1 MRKIFGKN
9 QVVITAL
16 ALMIAV
22 AGYLSITQENSKTKP
37 IDSASI
43 TEENDTYQLSES
55 GDYIVSPEIVEN
67 DTADK
72 TSDTTAT
79 DKDAGLSEDVADAG
93 NTGVADNAADAKDQ
107 TDTGNTTDTNNTVDT
122 NNTADTNK
130 VTDANNTATTS
141 DGKVIETAESEN
153 AGEAVLV
160 SGTIGSKYFDQAKL
174 SREQTHSKNK
184 EILMELVNNQMAT
197 ESQRDKAVSE
207 VIELTENSEKE
218 TAAEAMLEAKGYGD
232 CIVNIVDENCDV
244 IVNAGNL
251 NETDIAKIQ
260 DIIMRKTNIKADNIV
275 ITPVGVENNAVK

>member
-22 AGYLSITQENSKTKP
+22 AGYLSITQENNKTKP

-67 DTADK
+67 DTAAK

-79 DKDAGLSEDVADAG
+79 DKDAGLSKDVADAS

-107 TDTGNTTDTNNTVDT
+107 TDTGNTVDT

-130 VTDANNTATTS
+130 VTDVNNTATTS
-141 DGKVIETAESEN
+141 DGKVIETAESEK

-174 SREQTHSKNK
+174 SREQTRSKNK

-275 ITPVGVENNAVK
+275 ITPVGVEK

>member
-67 DTADK
+67 DTAGK

-107 TDTGNTTDTNNTVDT
+107 TDTGNTVDT

-141 DGKVIETAESEN
+141 DGKVIETAESEK

-174 SREQTHSKNK
+174 SREQTRSKNK

-275 ITPVGVENNAVK
+275 ITPVGVEK

>member
-67 DTADK
+67 DTAGK

-107 TDTGNTTDTNNTVDT
+107 TDTGNTTDT

-174 SREQTHSKNK
+174 SREQTRSKNK

-275 ITPVGVENNAVK
+275 ITPVGVEK

>member
-37 IDSASI
+37 TDSASI

-107 TDTGNTTDTNNTVDT
+107 TDTGNTTDTNNT
-122 NNTADTNK
+122 ADTNK

-174 SREQTHSKNK
+174 SREQTRSKNK

-275 ITPVGVENNAVK
+275 ITPVGVEK

>member
-107 TDTGNTTDTNNTVDT
+107 TDTGNTTDTNNT
-122 NNTADTNK
+122 ADTNK

-174 SREQTHSKNK
+174 SREQTRSKNK

-275 ITPVGVENNAVK
+275 ITPVGVEK

>member
-107 TDTGNTTDTNNTVDT
+107 TDTGNTTDTNNT
-122 NNTADTNK
+122 ADTNK

-174 SREQTHSKNK
+174 SREQTRSKNR

-275 ITPVGVENNAVK
+275 ITPVGVEK

>member
-43 TEENDTYQLSES
+43 TEKNDTYQLSES

-107 TDTGNTTDTNNTVDT
+107 TDTGNTTD
-122 NNTADTNK
+122 
-130 VTDANNTATTS
+130 ANNTATTS

-174 SREQTHSKNK
+174 SREQTRSKNK

-275 ITPVGVENNAVK
+275 ITPVGVEK

>member
-107 TDTGNTTDTNNTVDT
+107 TDTGNTTDT

-275 ITPVGVENNAVK
+275 ITPVGVEK

>member
-67 DTADK
+67 DTAGK

-107 TDTGNTTDTNNTVDT
+107 TDTGNTVDT

-141 DGKVIETAESEN
+141 DGKVIETAESEK

-174 SREQTHSKNK
+174 SREQTRSKNK
-184 EILMELVNNQMAT
+184 EILMELVNNQLAT

-275 ITPVGVENNAVK
+275 ITPVGVEK